1 MIYINIEQLYY
12 FHSGCQDKIR
22 FNAFGES
29 NLANNPLNLALRFL
43 LELSALYSLGYW
55 GWTQH
60 NGMGRILW
68 TIGLPLLAAILW
80 GTLRGP
86 GHPGPAPVVVP
97 GWVRLGVEALV
108 FGGGVWALF
117 AAGKQSWGLAFLA
130 VLLVHYLL
138 SYDYVLGLI
147 RAGR

>member
-1 MIYINIEQLYY
+1 LYY
-12 FHSGCQDKIR
+12 FQYSCQAKNH
-22 FNAFGES
+22 FNAFGDS

-43 LELSALYSLGYW
+43 LELLALYSLGYW

-60 NGMGRILW
+60 NGLDRILW
-68 TIGLPLLAAILW
+68 TIGLPLGAAVLW

-117 AAGKQSWGLAFLA
+117 AASKQSWGLAFLA
-130 VLLVHYLL
+130 ALLVHYLL